1 MGFQKFLWQFVTC
14 SYKKIFSKNLYKN
27 MRMLICSFPS
37 SSRHF
42 RNRTYFA
49 NKKNKKKI
57 KMFWYVETISK
68 QICKPLPI
76 LVEIPQLLKNAPPL
90 FSNLSNLN
98 PLRRRRRRGLWSG
111 KWIRELEPTNN
122 RDQTQ
127 ILQHF
132 SRQFRGEKNTRQWEQ
147 RKRMH
152 NIIWGQ
158 RNKWINKCTLRNIL
172 RRKERGNKEMQ
183 WRVNECSRSIRN

>member
-1 MGFQKFLWQFVTC
+1 
-14 SYKKIFSKNLYKN
+14 
-27 MRMLICSFPS
+27 MLICSFPS

-49 NKKNKKKI
+49 NKKIKKL
-57 KMFWYVETISK
+57 KMFFVCWNHLQTNL
-68 QICKPLPI
+68 QTPAI

-111 KWIRELEPTNN
+111 KWKRELEPTNN

-132 SRQFRGEKNTRQWEQ
+132 SRQFRGEKNTRQWAQ

-152 NIIWGQ
+152 NIIWGK
-158 RNKWINKCTLRNIL
+158 RNKFTRNIL
-172 RRKERGNKEMQ
+172 RRKRNKEIQ
-183 WRVNECSRSIRN
+183 